1 VDNFDTRMSQEKKF
15 ESEFLLSDEAIK
27 EMGID
32 EFQTE
37 IFRRKHYQ
45 VFEIIF

>member
-1 VDNFDTRMSQEKKF
+1 MSQEKKF
-15 ESEFLLSDEAIK
+15 ESEFLLSDEEIK

-32 EFQTE
+32 EFQIE

-45 VFEIIF
+45 VF